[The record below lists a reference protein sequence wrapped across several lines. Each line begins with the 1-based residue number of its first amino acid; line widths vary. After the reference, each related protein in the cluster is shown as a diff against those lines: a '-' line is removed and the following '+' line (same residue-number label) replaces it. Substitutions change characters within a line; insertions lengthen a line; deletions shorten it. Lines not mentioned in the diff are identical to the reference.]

1 MCRSVTLFGELQ
13 PNRKQTIL
21 THSGTL
27 IPEIVRR
34 GFQDQ
39 LKAEI
44 SEFTGA
50 QLYECCPHK
59 STTHRNSYR

>member
-1 MCRSVTLFGELQ
+1 MTLFGELL
-13 PNRKQTIL
+13 PNRKQIIL

-34 GFQDQ
+34 GYQNL

-44 SEFTGA
+44 SGFTGV